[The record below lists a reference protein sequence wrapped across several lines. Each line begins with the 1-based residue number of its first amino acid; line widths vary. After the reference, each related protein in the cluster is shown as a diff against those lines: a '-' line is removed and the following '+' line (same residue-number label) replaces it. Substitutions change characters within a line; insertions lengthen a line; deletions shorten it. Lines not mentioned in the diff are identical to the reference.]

1 MALTTEQLLSIAGN
15 YWPGD
20 MDTYLRPETSVF
32 YARFEELCDREFK
45 RIDEWRAFVRAL
57 RGELTSDLK
66 VCDIT
71 VPGDGSFRCAV
82 YFHAARTQPN
92 IEWVVVGCVSMLAP
106 VYTIYGVESEYR
118 GKQRIRDTVFYEP
131 LPSDMRATADAMA
144 RGISATFG
152 VQALPR
158 ELAETRV
165 PLFVFPV
172 VPPDTTLFHALFISR
187 PERVP

>member
-1 MALTTEQLLSIAGN
+1 MPLTAEQLLSIARN

-20 MDTYLRPETSVF
+20 METYLRPDTHVV
-32 YARFEELCDREFK
+32 YARLEELSDCEFK
-45 RIDEWRAFVRAL
+45 KIEEWRAFIRAL

-66 VCDIT
+66 VSDIT

-82 YFHAARTQPN
+82 YFHETRTPPN
-92 IEWVVVGCVSMLAP
+92 TEWVVVGCVSMLAP

-131 LPSDMRATADAMA
+131 LPSDMQAIADAMA
-144 RGISATFG
+144 RRISATFG

-158 ELAETRV
+158 EIAETRV

-172 VPPDTTLFHALFISR
+172 VPPDTTLFHALFIST

>member
-1 MALTTEQLLSIAGN
+1 MALTTEQLLSIARN

-32 YARFEELCDREFK
+32 HARFEELSDREFK

-71 VPGDGSFRCAV
+71 APGDGCFRCAA
-82 YFHAARTQPN
+82 YFHEVRTPPN

-106 VYTIYGVESEYR
+106 VYTIYGVQSEYR
-118 GKQRIRDTVFYEP
+118 GKKRIRDTVFYEP
-131 LPSDMRATADAMA
+131 LPLDMQAIADVMA
-144 RGISATFG
+144 RGIRVTFG
-152 VQALPR
+152 VEALPR
-158 ELAETRV
+158 EIAETRV

-172 VPPDTTLFHALFISR
+172 VPPDTTLFHAFFISR